1 MDFPANI
8 IDVPTFGG
16 DLGSL
21 GVLESNLSTPF
32 QIKRVYFIHHVPDG
46 VSRGAHGHKRLEQL
60 IVPLSGS
67 FEVSLDNGFIKKS
80 FKLDNPRKG
89 LHLQPGLWR
98 NLSNFSEG
106 AVCLVLASE
115 LFEESDYIR
124 DYKEFLAWATK

>member
-8 IDVPTFGG
+8 IDVPTYGG

-32 QIKRVYFIHHVPDG
+32 QIKRVYFIHQVPYG

-60 IVPLSGS
+60 IVPLTGS
-67 FEVSLDNGFIKKS
+67 FDVSLDNGFVKKT
-80 FKLDNPRKG
+80 FKLDNPSTG

-98 NLSNFSEG
+98 NLSNFSDG